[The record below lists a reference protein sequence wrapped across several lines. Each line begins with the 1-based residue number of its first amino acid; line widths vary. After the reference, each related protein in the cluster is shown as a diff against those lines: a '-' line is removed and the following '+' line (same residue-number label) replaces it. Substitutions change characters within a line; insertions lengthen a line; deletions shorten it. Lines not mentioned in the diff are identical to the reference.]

1 MLILVLLSLAATFIA
16 VALLTN
22 FALFIMIKKT
32 NYAFVLYQSSIN
44 LKISIR
50 KLLHGWNLL
59 HSRKGKHVLIN
70 TFGKHVDFTI

>member
-1 MLILVLLSLAATFIA
+1 MLLSLAATFIA

-22 FALFIMIKKT
+22 FALFIMVKKT
-32 NYAFVLYQSSIN
+32 KNYAFVLYQSSIN

>member
-22 FALFIMIKKT
+22 FALFIMMKKT

-50 KLLHGWNLL
+50 KLLHGWNFLAL
-59 HSRKGKHVLIN
+59 QKRKACLN
-70 TFGKHVDFTI
+70 